1 VWKDFAE
8 YTPRFKMPL
17 FSQNGLSKKE
27 QSRLRTCNAD
37 MPTKKPKKKTTT
49 TTTTK
54 KTSYCPKQNIIK
66 RSTEDFGSRV

>member
-37 MPTKKPKKKTTT
+37 MPTKKPKKKQQQQQQQQ
-49 TTTTK
+49 K
-54 KTSYCPKQNIIK
+54 NIILPEAK
-66 RSTEDFGSRV
+66 YN